1 MKRAAFVPLVRL
13 LLTEILFVLV
23 FALPAI
29 AAEPVEV
36 DAKRVKEMMDSDQ
49 AVVIF
54 PLSSVEFNNLHI
66 EGSINLPIEQLPAG
80 LPDDKMK
87 ALVFYCLGRT

>member
-1 MKRAAFVPLVRL
+1 MRNAPFVPLVRL
-13 LLTEILFVLV
+13 LLTGTLLVLV
-23 FALPAI
+23 FVLPAV
-29 AAEPVEV
+29 AADPVEI
-36 DAKRVKEMMDSDQ
+36 DAKRVKAMMDSGE

-54 PLSSVEFNNLHI
+54 PLSTIEFNNLHI
-66 EGSINLPIEQLPAG
+66 EGSINIPIEQLPVG